1 MAPLTP
7 KRTKGLRRVDLASA
21 PLASSQV
28 VRDINRDIVL
38 EIIRARQPI
47 SRADLARHSGLQ
59 PSTVSAIAEQLL
71 REGWISEGAAARTP
85 RGRRPTLLSLDASMA
100 ILAAD
105 IRPSHAS
112 IAVID
117 LNGRV
122 LARETVPLLR
132 NAARAMH
139 NLIAVMQRLTRQLPD
154 KSFEGI
160 GLSLP
165 GRVDPATQQLVLAPN
180 LPWHQFD
187 IKAAIEQAIPLP
199 VEMDNAANAC
209 LLSELWFGR
218 MESLRNAVLVTI
230 SEGIGAAI
238 LANGQLYTGQSGLAG
253 EFGHVPLDPNGP
265 LCGCGRRGCWEVFAS
280 SRAAVDWYMAQQSAE
295 QPEPHPAAPQATA
308 KQPTIMELLNMAE
321 DGNPGALAALE
332 RQARMLGRGLRLIAI
347 TLSPQTILL
356 TGGLTAAWERY
367 RPIVEAELA
376 EGIFVGQPPRLTVTS
391 DVELARLRGAAAL
404 VLQRHSG
411 VTRSHRTR
419 GAAKKRARPVPAA

>member
-1 MAPLTP
+1 MAPVTT
-7 KRTKGLRRVDLASA
+7 KRTKSLRRVELNSA

-28 VRDINRDIVL
+28 VRDLNRDIVL
-38 EIIRARQPI
+38 EILRTRQPI
-47 SRADLARHSGLQ
+47 SRADLARQSGLQ

-85 RGRRPTLLSLDASMA
+85 RGRRPTLLSLDASMV
-100 ILAAD
+100 IVAAD
-105 IRPSHAS
+105 IRPTHAS

-132 NAARAMH
+132 NAARAIH
-139 NLIAVMQRLTRQLPD
+139 NLCIVMQRLIAQFPD
-154 KSFEGI
+154 KSFEGV

-165 GRVDPATQQLVLAPN
+165 GRVDPLSQQLLLAPN
-180 LPWHQFD
+180 LPWQQFD
-187 IKAAIEQAIPLP
+187 IKGAIEEAIQLP

-218 MESLRNAVLVTI
+218 MDGVRNAVLVTI

-265 LCGCGRRGCWEVFAS
+265 PCGCGRHGCWEVFAS
-280 SRAAVDWYMAQQSAE
+280 SRATVDWYMAQQPA
-295 QPEPHPAAPQATA
+295 HPGSAPQPANQ
-308 KQPTIMELLNMAE
+308 QPTIMELLNMAE
-321 DGNPGALAALE
+321 DGDTDALAALE
-332 RQARMLGRGLRLIAI
+332 RQARMLGRGLCLIATI
-347 TLSPQTILL
+347 LSPQTILL

-367 RPIVEAELA
+367 RTIVETELA
-376 EGIFVGQPPRLTVTS
+376 EGIFGGQPPRLTVTS

-411 VTRSHRTR
+411 IPRSR
-419 GAAKKRARPVPAA
+419 RARPAAKSRTRQTATS

>member
-1 MAPLTP
+1 MTPLSP
-7 KRTKGLRRVDLASA
+7 KRTKGPRRIELASA
-21 PLASSQV
+21 QQASSQV

-38 EIIRARQPI
+38 EIIRTRQPI
-47 SRADLARHSGLQ
+47 SRADLARQSGLQ

-85 RGRRPTLLSLDASMA
+85 RGRRPTLLSLDATMA

-105 IRPSHAS
+105 IRPTHAS

-122 LARETVPLLR
+122 LARETLPLLR
-132 NAARAMH
+132 NAARAVH
-139 NLIAVMQRLTRQLPD
+139 NLVVAMQRLMAQLPEMN
-154 KSFEGI
+154 FEGI

-165 GRVDPATQQLVLAPN
+165 GRVDPATQQLLHAPN
-180 LPWHQFD
+180 LPWHAFD
-187 IKAAIEQAIPLP
+187 IRAAIEQAVALP

-218 MESLRNAVLVTI
+218 MNGVRNAVLVTI

-238 LANGQLYTGQSGLAG
+238 LANGQLYTGQAGLAG
-253 EFGHVPLDPNGP
+253 EFGHLPLDPAGP

-280 SRAAVDWYMAQQSAE
+280 SRAAVDWYVAQQAE
-295 QPEPHPAAPQATA
+295 QSVAQTGTS
-308 KQPTIMELLNMAE
+308 QPPNILELLNMAE
-321 DGNPGALAALE
+321 DGDPTALAALE
-332 RQARMLGRGLRLIAI
+332 RQAGMLGRGLRLIAT
-347 TLSPQTILL
+347 TLAPQSILL
-356 TGGLTAAWERY
+356 TGGLTASWERY

-376 EGIFVGQPPRLTVTS
+376 EGLLAGPPPRLTVTS

-411 VTRSHRTR
+411 MMRSRRTR
-419 GAAKKRARPVPAA
+419 VAAKKRAGDGRTA